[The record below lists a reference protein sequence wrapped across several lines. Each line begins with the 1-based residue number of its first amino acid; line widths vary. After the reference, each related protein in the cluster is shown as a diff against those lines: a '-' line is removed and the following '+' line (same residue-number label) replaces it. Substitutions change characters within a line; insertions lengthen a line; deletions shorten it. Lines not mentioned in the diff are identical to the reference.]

1 MDQASDGRG
10 GKNAPG
16 QSAGALTEAAS
27 EDRLLPLVEAEIIPR
42 LIMAHQDQRLQA
54 PHAPAILARDI
65 AAFARALMENRMTD
79 ATDIVADLCGQGIS
93 MDRVY
98 LNLFTPAARYLG
110 ELWEADL
117 CTFSEV
123 TLCLWRLQTLLYD
136 LSPAFHSNA
145 NNTKPS
151 PASERRILMAT
162 MPGQQHTFGLSML
175 SEFFRREGWVVLSIP
190 SPKPGEL
197 QDSLSAN
204 WFDVLALSVST
215 DNEFPEL
222 GKTIRT
228 ARKTARNPRLSVMV
242 GGPLFVRE
250 PALAVTAGA
259 DGCSSDAEAALAMAV
274 QLIQQQQ
281 DVRMN

>member
-10 GKNAPG
+10 SKSAHGH
-16 QSAGALTEAAS
+16 SAGALKEAAS
-27 EDRLLPLVEAEIIPR
+27 EDRLLPLVESEIIPR
-42 LIMAHQDQRLQA
+42 LIMAHQDQRLKA
-54 PHAPAILARDI
+54 PHATGIHARDI

-79 ATDIVADLCGQGIS
+79 ATDIVADLCSQGVS

-136 LSPAFHSNA
+136 LSSAFHGNA
-145 NNTKPS
+145 KNTKPE

-162 MPGQQHTFGLSML
+162 LPGQQHTFGLSML
-175 SEFFRREGWVVLSIP
+175 SEFFRRDGWVVLSIP

-197 QDSLSAN
+197 QDSLSAH

-228 ARKTARNPRLSVMV
+228 ARKTSRNPRLSVMV
-242 GGPLFVRE
+242 GGPLFLRE
-250 PALAVTAGA
+250 PALAATAGA
-259 DGCSSDAEAALAMAV
+259 DGCSFDADEALAMAA

>member
-10 GKNAPG
+10 SKNAPAH
-16 QSAGALTEAAS
+16 SAGALKEAAS

-42 LIMAHQDQRLQA
+42 LVMAHQGQRLQA
-54 PHAPAILARDI
+54 PNAPEILARDVI
-65 AAFARALMENRMTD
+65 AFSRALMENRMTD
-79 ATDIVADLCGQGIS
+79 ATDIVADLCSQGIS

-98 LNLFTPAARYLG
+98 LNLFTPSARYLG

-123 TLCLWRLQTLLYD
+123 TLCLWRLQTLLYE
-136 LSPAFHSNA
+136 LSPAFHANA
-145 NNTKPS
+145 KAIRPG
-151 PASERRILMAT
+151 PDSERRILMAT

-197 QDSLSAN
+197 QDSLSGN

-215 DNEFPEL
+215 DNELPEL
-222 GKTIRT
+222 GKSIRS
-228 ARKTARNPRLSVMV
+228 ARKTSRNPRLSVMV
-242 GGPLFVRE
+242 GGPLFIRE
-250 PALAVTAGA
+250 PSLAATVGA
-259 DGCSSDAEAALAMAV
+259 DGCSSDADAALALAI

>member
-16 QSAGALTEAAS
+16 SSAGALKEAAS

-42 LIMAHQDQRLQA
+42 LMMAHQDQRLQA
-54 PHAPAILARDI
+54 PNAPAIATRDVVG
-65 AAFARALMENRMTD
+65 FARALMENRMPD
-79 ATDIVADLCGQGIS
+79 ATDIVADVSARGIS
-93 MDRVY
+93 MDKVY
-98 LNLFTPAARYLG
+98 LDLFAPAARYLG

-145 NNTKPS
+145 KNTKPA
-151 PASERRILMAT
+151 PESERRIIMAT

-175 SEFFRREGWVVLSIP
+175 SEFFRREGWIVLSIP

-197 QDSLSAN
+197 QDALSAN

-215 DNEFPEL
+215 DNELPEL
-222 GKTIRT
+222 GKAIRT
-228 ARKTARNPRLSVMV
+228 ARKTSRNPRLSIMV
-242 GGPLFVRE
+242 GGPLFLRE
-250 PALAVTAGA
+250 PRLASTVGA
-259 DGCSSDAEAALAMAV
+259 DGCSSDAEEALTLAV
-274 QLIQQQQ
+274 RLVQDQQ
-281 DVRMN
+281 DVRLN

>member
-10 GKNAPG
+10 SKNAPAH
-16 QSAGALTEAAS
+16 SAGALKEAAS

-54 PHAPAILARDI
+54 PNAPEILARDVM
-65 AAFARALMENRMTD
+65 AFSRALMENRMTD
-79 ATDIVADLCGQGIS
+79 ATDIVADLCSQGIS

-98 LNLFTPAARYLG
+98 LNLFTPSARYLG

-123 TLCLWRLQTLLYD
+123 TLCLWRLQTLLYE
-136 LSPAFHSNA
+136 LSPAFHANA
-145 NNTKPS
+145 KAIRPG
-151 PASERRILMAT
+151 PDSERRILMAT

-197 QDSLSAN
+197 QDSLSGN

-215 DNEFPEL
+215 DNELPEL
-222 GKTIRT
+222 GKSIRS
-228 ARKTARNPRLSVMV
+228 ARKTSRNPRLSVMV
-242 GGPLFVRE
+242 GGPLFIRE
-250 PALAVTAGA
+250 PSLAATVGA
-259 DGCSSDAEAALAMAV
+259 DGCSSDADAALALAI

>member
-10 GKNAPG
+10 GKSAPAH
-16 QSAGALTEAAS
+16 SAGALKEAAS

-54 PHAPAILARDI
+54 PHAPEILERDVI
-65 AAFARALMENRMTD
+65 AFSRALMENRMTD
-79 ATDIVADLCGQGIS
+79 ATDVVADLCSQGIS

-98 LNLFTPAARYLG
+98 LNLFTPSARYLG

-123 TLCLWRLQTLLYD
+123 TLCLWRLQTLLYE
-136 LSPAFHSNA
+136 LSPAFHGNA
-145 NNTKPS
+145 KPAK
-151 PASERRILMAT
+151 PVPNSERRILMAT

-215 DNEFPEL
+215 DNELPEL
-222 GKTIRT
+222 GKSIRT
-228 ARKTARNPRLSVMV
+228 ARKTSRNPRLSVMV
-242 GGPLFVRE
+242 GGPLFLRE
-250 PALAVTAGA
+250 PSLAATVGA
-259 DGCSSDAEAALAMAV
+259 DGCSSDADAALALAI

>member
-1 MDQASDGRG
+1 MDQATDGRG
-10 GKNAPG
+10 GKLAPG
-16 QSAGALTEAAS
+16 HSAGALREAAS

-42 LIMAHQDQRLQA
+42 LMMAHQDQRLQA
-54 PHAPAILARDI
+54 PEAPAVLPRHV
-65 AAFARALMENRMTD
+65 AAFSHGLMENRMTD
-79 ATDIVADLCGQGIS
+79 VKDLVADLCSQGIS

-98 LNLFTPAARYLG
+98 LNLFTPSARYLG

-123 TLCLWRLQTLLYD
+123 TLCLWRLQTLLYE
-136 LSPAFHSNA
+136 LSPAFHSTA
-145 NNTKPS
+145 KHTLRA

-197 QDSLSAN
+197 QDSLSGN

-215 DNEFPEL
+215 DNELPEL
-222 GKTIRT
+222 GKSIRT
-228 ARKTARNPRLSVMV
+228 ARKTSRNPRLSIMV
-242 GGPLFVRE
+242 GGPLFLRE
-250 PALAVTAGA
+250 PSLAATVGA
-259 DGCSSDAEAALAMAV
+259 DGCSSDAEAALAMAI

>member
-10 GKNAPG
+10 SKSAPG
-16 QSAGALTEAAS
+16 HSAGALKEAAS
-27 EDRLLPLVEAEIIPR
+27 EDRLLPLVETEIIPR
-42 LIMAHQDQRLQA
+42 LMMAHQDQRLQA
-54 PHAPAILARDI
+54 PNAPAIATRDVVG
-65 AAFARALMENRMTD
+65 FAKALMENRVPD
-79 ATDIVADLCGQGIS
+79 ANDIVADIGARGIS
-93 MDRVY
+93 MDKVY
-98 LNLFTPAARYLG
+98 LDLFAPAARYLG

-145 NNTKPS
+145 KNTKPA
-151 PASERRILMAT
+151 PESERRIVMAT

-197 QDSLSAN
+197 QDALSAN

-222 GKTIRT
+222 GKAIRT
-228 ARKTARNPRLSVMV
+228 ARKTSRNPRLSVMV
-242 GGPLFVRE
+242 GGPLFLRE
-250 PALAVTAGA
+250 PGLAATAGA
-259 DGCSSDAEAALAMAV
+259 DGCSSDAVEALALAL

>member
-10 GKNAPG
+10 GKNAPDH
-16 QSAGALTEAAS
+16 SAGALKEAAS

-42 LIMAHQDQRLQA
+42 LIKAHQDQRLQA
-54 PHAPAILARDI
+54 PQAPEILARDI
-65 AAFARALMENRMTD
+65 AGFARTLMENRMTD
-79 ATDIVADLCGQGIS
+79 ATDIVADLCSQGIS

-110 ELWEADL
+110 ELWDADL

-136 LSPAFHSNA
+136 LSPAFHGDA
-145 NNTKPS
+145 KKTLAA
-151 PASERRILMAT
+151 PASERRILMAS

-197 QDSLSAN
+197 QDTLSAN

-228 ARKTARNPRLSVMV
+228 ARKTSRNPRLSVMV
-242 GGPLFVRE
+242 GGPLFLRE
-250 PALAVTAGA
+250 PALAATAGA
-259 DGCSSDAEAALAMAV
+259 DGCSVDAEEALAMAI

>member
-10 GKNAPG
+10 SKNAPAH
-16 QSAGALTEAAS
+16 SAGALNEAAS
-27 EDRLLPLVEAEIIPR
+27 EDRLLPLVETEIIPR
-42 LIMAHQDQRLQA
+42 LMMAHQDQRLEA
-54 PHAPAILARDI
+54 PNAPEILERDVI
-65 AAFARALMENRMTD
+65 AFSRALMENRMTD
-79 ATDIVADLCGQGIS
+79 ATDVVADLCSQGIS

-98 LNLFTPAARYLG
+98 LNLFAPSARYLG

-123 TLCLWRLQTLLYD
+123 TLCLWRLQTLLYE

-145 NNTKPS
+145 T
-151 PASERRILMAT
+151 PAKIAPNSERRILMAT

-197 QDSLSAN
+197 QDSLSGN

-215 DNEFPEL
+215 DNELPEL
-222 GKTIRT
+222 GKSIRT
-228 ARKTARNPRLSVMV
+228 ARKTSRNPRLSVMV
-242 GGPLFVRE
+242 GGPLFTRE
-250 PALAVTAGA
+250 PSLAATVGA
-259 DGCSSDAEAALAMAV
+259 DGCSSDVDAALALAV

>member
-10 GKNAPG
+10 GKSAPAH
-16 QSAGALTEAAS
+16 SAGALKEAAS

-42 LIMAHQDQRLQA
+42 LMMAHQDQRLGAARA
-54 PHAPAILARDI
+54 PEILSRDVV
-65 AAFARALMENRMTD
+65 AFSRALMDNKMTD
-79 ATDIVADLCGQGIS
+79 ATDIVADLCVQGIS

-136 LSPAFHSNA
+136 QISAFHSNA
-145 NNTKPS
+145 KTTKTAPD
-151 PASERRILMAT
+151 SERRILMAT
-162 MPGQQHTFGLSML
+162 LPNQQHTFGLSML

-190 SPKPGEL
+190 SPKPSEL
-197 QDSLSAN
+197 QDTLSGN
-204 WFDVLALSVST
+204 WFDVLALSASM
-215 DNEFPEL
+215 DGELPEL
-222 GKTIRT
+222 GRSIRT
-228 ARKTARNPRLSVMV
+228 ARKTSRNPRLSVMV
-242 GGPLFVRE
+242 GGPLFLRE
-250 PALAVTAGA
+250 PGLATTVGA
-259 DGCSSDAEAALAMAV
+259 DGYSEDAEAALAMARRLV
-274 QLIQQQQ
+274 QQQQ